1 MRTAKEKLER
11 RRRKR
16 RREDIIESFAMGM
29 PTMAL
34 WLGIVYIFVIEL
46 SK

>member
-1 MRTAKEKLER
+1 MRTAQEKLER
-11 RRRKR
+11 KRRKR
-16 RREDIIESFAMGM
+16 KREEMIESFAMGM

-34 WLGIVYIFVIEL
+34 WLGIVYLFVIEL